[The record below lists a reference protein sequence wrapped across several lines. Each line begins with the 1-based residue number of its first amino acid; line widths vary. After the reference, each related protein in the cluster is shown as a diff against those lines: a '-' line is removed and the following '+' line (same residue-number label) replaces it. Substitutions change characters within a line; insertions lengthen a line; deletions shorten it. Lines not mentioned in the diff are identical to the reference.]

1 MPIVKLSSKGQIV
14 IPAEIR
20 EYLKLEKGDKVLIEK
35 KNQDIVL
42 KPVAKLSRL
51 KGIDKGAWKDTSKEI
66 DKMREEWDKEFG

>member
-20 EYLKLEKGDKVLIEK
+20 EYLELSEGDKLLIEK
-35 KNQDIVL
+35 KNKDIVI

-51 KGIDKGAWKDTSKEI
+51 KGIDKSAWKGTSKEI
-66 DKMREEWDKEFG
+66 DKMREEWDKELE

>member
-1 MPIVKLSSKGQIV
+1 MPIVKLSSKGQVV

-20 EYLKLEKGDKVLIEK
+20 ESFELYEGDRLLIERK
-35 KNQDIVL
+35 DSDIVI

-66 DKMREEWDKEFG
+66 DKMREEWDKEFE

>member
-1 MPIVKLSSKGQIV
+1 V

>member
-1 MPIVKLSSKGQIV
+1 MSIVKLSSKGQIV

-20 EYLKLEKGDKVLIEK
+20 EYLKLDEGDKVLIEK
-35 KNQDIVL
+35 KNHDIVI

-51 KGIDKGAWKDTSKEI
+51 KGIDKGAWKNTSKEI

>member
-20 EYLKLEKGDKVLIEK
+20 EYLELGKGDKLLIEK
-35 KNQDIVL
+35 KNKDIVI

-51 KGIDKGAWKDTSKEI
+51 KGIDKSAWKDTSKEI
-66 DKMREEWDKEFG
+66 DKMREEWDKELE